1 MSMTARADRAQR
13 RYGVLGFPIAVIYK
27 FYDDQGGYLAALIT
41 YYGFLSLF
49 PLLLLLSTV
58 LGFVLHGHPGAQ
70 RDLVNSALSQF
81 PVIGNELR
89 GDVKQ
94 LKGNTAALV
103 IGILVSLYGSL
114 GVAQALQNALD
125 KMWAV
130 PRQARPN
137 PLRARLRS
145 LGLVGILG
153 LGVIVTATLSTV
165 TTGSGFLGSDIG
177 PWSRIVAVLLSTA
190 CNGGLFLLVFTLLTA
205 KRPSIHDVW
214 VGAVAAAIGFQVL
227 QTVGAYYLNHKLRG
241 ASAVYGTFGLVLGLL
256 AWIYLESLIVVFAAE
271 ADVVRRRRLYPRA
284 LMTPFTDAVDL
295 TEHDRR
301 AYSSYAKAEQFKG
314 FEDVAVSFRDRPHV
328 AIGETGPPALDGA
341 DEEADP
347 PVAEGDRS

>member
-1 MSMTARADRAQR
+1 MSLTARADRAQR
-13 RYGVLGFPIAVIYK
+13 RHGALGYPIAVIYK

-70 RDLVNSALSQF
+70 RDLVDSALSQF
-81 PVIGNELR
+81 PVIGNALR

-114 GVAQALQNALD
+114 GVAQALQHALD

-137 PLRARLRS
+137 PLKSRLRS
-145 LGLVGILG
+145 FGLVAILG
-153 LGVIVTATLSTV
+153 IGVAVTATLSTV
-165 TTGSGFLGSDIG
+165 TTGAGLLGTDIG
-177 PWSRIVAVLLSTA
+177 PLSRVVAIGLSTL
-190 CNGGLFLLVFTLLTA
+190 CNAGLFLLVFTLLTTR
-205 KRPSIHDVW
+205 RPSVGDVW
-214 VGAVAAAIGFQVL
+214 IGATAAAIGFQVL
-227 QTVGAYYLNHKLRG
+227 QAVGAYYLSHKLRG
-241 ASAVYGTFGLVLGLL
+241 ASQVYGTFGLVLGLL
-256 AWIYLESLIVVFAAE
+256 AWIYVESLIVVFAAE
-271 ADVVRRRRLYPRA
+271 ADVVRCRGLYPRA
-284 LMTPFTDAVDL
+284 LLTPFTDAVEL

-314 FEDVAVSFRDRPHV
+314 FEDVDVSFRDPPTPAGPRESRP
-328 AIGETGPPALDGA
+328 
-341 DEEADP
+341 DEP
-347 PVAEGDRS
+347 